1 MQYYV
6 DRLNELI
13 PELNLKYNQ
22 EKDALNKSTDAINK
36 NIKAQKNLALAKAA
50 QENLNE
56 IAKDVADI
64 EIKLADAVEQHA
76 KNEEKL
82 AVAKAKTVKAQE
94 AWVKPVIK
102 CLDKICDIFKGIRS
116 TGEITE

>member
-36 NIKAQKNLALAKAA
+36 NIKAQKILHL
-50 QENLNE
+50 Q
-56 IAKDVADI
+56 
-64 EIKLADAVEQHA
+64 KLRR
-76 KNEEKL
+76 
-82 AVAKAKTVKAQE
+82 KT
-94 AWVKPVIK
+94 
-102 CLDKICDIFKGIRS
+102 
-116 TGEITE
+116 